1 MRDQRTTLQPVRQ
14 LMAVS
19 NNRSN
24 TSALLPAPS
33 VAATHNDSNNIV
45 TKVMSSLLWFQL
57 GACTA
62 GRVHIKDPS
71 SEKCLIRLEP
81 GHHLRSTLETKKD
94 SPPLF
99 PTVGRPIISQKVV
112 QRQSVSLIKSAT
124 WLERL
129 CLLKLHQFLYEV
141 VISSPMTLEREV
153 LPQPLQGYRISIR
166 RAINVRESRDSSILQ
181 HRLQSMS
188 QALDFNVVIN
198 ISHASHATPTQMSG
212 K

>member
-1 MRDQRTTLQPVRQ
+1 MFVNLWQSVTTEAILPPFHQLHLSRQPTMIVITLSPSWEHAQ
-14 LMAVS
+14 QEEC
-19 NNRSN
+19 
-24 TSALLPAPS
+24 TSKI
-33 VAATHNDSNNIV
+33 H
-45 TKVMSSLLWFQL
+45 
-57 GACTA
+57 
-62 GRVHIKDPS
+62 
-71 SEKCLIRLEP
+71 
-81 GHHLRSTLETKKD
+81 
-94 SPPLF
+94 
-99 PTVGRPIISQKVV
+99 

-141 VISSPMTLEREV
+141 VRSSPMTLERGV
-153 LPQPLQGYRISIR
+153 LPI
-166 RAINVRESRDSSILQ
+166 RDSSILQ